1 MKDEDFELLDAY
13 FNGLLTPEES
23 QVLMLRSQTDKEL
36 AVELGLR
43 EKMER
48 FLRSQ
53 KEKLA
58 LNSNLNTI
66 GNEYFREEHG
76 VRDAP
81 VMKVEINWRRR
92 LMAAAAFV
100 ALLVTA
106 WIFLRPDPV
115 SYQQFAQHE
124 PLQLSVRG
132 EADVLVT
139 EAEIAFNA
147 GDYAR
152 ASLALDKL
160 LKINP
165 DNGSARL
172 YKGIC
177 QLELHQPKV
186 ARNTLQPLADGRS
199 ALRADAIW
207 YLALSYLQE
216 NDRQACKT
224 TLQRLQTGDAHFK
237 EAQQLLKKL

>member
-1 MKDEDFELLDAY
+1 MKDEDFDLLDAH

-23 QVLMLRSQTDKEL
+23 QALLLRSQTDKEL
-36 AVELGLR
+36 AVELALR

-58 LNSNLNTI
+58 LSDNLQTI
-66 GNEYFREEHG
+66 GNEYFHTETG
-76 VRDAP
+76 VGEP
-81 VMKVEINWRRR
+81 VMKVEVNWRRR

-106 WIFLRPDPV
+106 WMILRPDPL

-124 PLQLSVRG
+124 PLHLSVRG
-132 EADVLVT
+132 EADILVT
-139 EAEIAFNA
+139 KAETAFNA
-147 GDYAR
+147 GDYGR
-152 ASLALDKL
+152 ALLELDKL
-160 LKINP
+160 MTLNP

-177 QLELHQPKV
+177 QLELHQPEV
-186 ARNTLQPLADGRS
+186 ARATLQPLAEGRS

-207 YLALSYLQE
+207 YIALGYLQE
-216 NDRQACKT
+216 NDRKQCKKN
-224 TLQRLQTGDAHFK
+224 LQQLKSGDAHFT

>member
-1 MKDEDFELLDAY
+1 MKDEDFDLLDAH

-23 QVLMLRSQTDKEL
+23 QALLLRSQTDKEL
-36 AVELGLR
+36 AVELALR

-58 LNSNLNTI
+58 LSDNLNAL
-66 GNEYFREEHG
+66 GNEYFQTETG
-76 VRDAP
+76 VNQP
-81 VMKVEINWRRR
+81 VMKAEVNWRRR

-106 WIFLRPDPV
+106 WIILRPNPL

-124 PLQLSVRG
+124 PLHLSVRG

-139 EAEIAFNA
+139 EAEKAFNA
-147 GDYAR
+147 GEYGR
-152 ASLALDKL
+152 ALLALDKL
-160 LKINP
+160 MTLNP

-177 QLELHQPKV
+177 QLELHQPEV
-186 ARNTLQPLADGRS
+186 ARTTLQPLADGRS
-199 ALRADAIW
+199 ALRADALW
-207 YLALSYLQE
+207 YIALSYLQE
-216 NDRQACKT
+216 NNHQVCKT
-224 TLQRLQTGDAHFK
+224 TLQQLETGDAHYK